1 MNLLRRVSR
10 PLMSGIYVFG
20 GINQLRDP
28 GSKYGAAQP
37 VAPGFARAVNDS
49 PVPVTLPTETEQL
62 IRLNGAVMVGAG
74 TLLGLDKFPRLSAAV
89 LAASLLP
96 TTAAGHRWWEAEGER
111 EKTQQQ
117 VHLLKNLSML
127 GGLLLTVGDQGS
139 RASVPQMSRRA
150 AKRARREAVLAAR
163 QASLSGELRTAR
175 ARRSVEAAP
184 RKVTKAAT
192 KAVKKAA

>member
-10 PLMSGIYVFG
+10 PLMAGIYVFG
-20 GINQLRDP
+20 GINQLREP
-28 GSKYGAAQP
+28 SSKYGAAQP
-37 VAPGFARAVNDS
+37 VAPQLAKAVNDS

-62 IRLNGAVMVGAG
+62 VKLNGAIMVGAG
-74 TLLGLDKFPRLSAAV
+74 TLLGLNKFPRLSAAV

-117 VHLLKNLSML
+117 VHMLKNLSML

-139 RASVPQMSRRA
+139 RASVPQMGGRA
-150 AKRARREAVLAAR
+150 LRRARREAVLAGR
-163 QASLSGELRTAR
+163 QASLSGELQAAR
-175 ARRSVEAAP
+175 ARRSIESAP

-192 KAVKKAA
+192 KAAKKAA